1 MSLTRALPALMAAL
15 LLAGGAGAESAAPA
29 TGEDV
34 IVETDIDGARALARQ
49 ALAVGRP
56 DQAVL
61 IARQIL
67 AVVPDD
73 PGAHMLLAAALT
85 RSGAPDQAVPVAK
98 KGFRLAEGKE
108 AKFEGAYLTAE
119 AFAAAGRPWAS
130 KLWLRRADLYAPTKT
145 HEAVL
150 GQAYRT
156 VSTQSRLGFAVSLF
170 GGPSDNVNGG
180 SLHDTYWWGPFAIPI
195 TEALPGQV
203 YGLAAQMSYTL
214 SPTTRTTLT
223 WSHAEVVLGDRARAI
238 DPVVKAADFR
248 RDQLSLGFDHVWQ
261 DEAGRY
267 ALLSTGAIARRW
279 SGGDVSADII
289 RGSLELRRA
298 FAPDWAAS
306 AMLQVEAVDIPGTQA
321 PDSVTSRLTL
331 AASHRA
337 DWLGAVT
344 LGAGAVEVS
353 SDAAGIAWRGPAMAL
368 GWRPPIR
375 SEAFGLMVD
384 LEAER
389 RDYWRTPSFGPDNWL
404 SLSVTAELPSLE
416 VMGFN
421 PTVTVSGARTWSDLV
436 VRDTR
441 ELGVSFGISSQF

>member
-1 MSLTRALPALMAAL
+1 MPLSRALSA
-15 LLAGGAGAESAAPA
+15 LLAGILLAGVAGAEGTAPT
-29 TGEDV
+29 TGGDV
-34 IVETDIDGARALARQ
+34 IVETNLEGARALARQ
-49 ALAVGRP
+49 ALAIGRP

-67 AVVPDD
+67 AAVPDD

-85 RSGAPDQAVPVAK
+85 RSGAPDQAVPVAR
-98 KGFRLAEGKE
+98 KGFRLAKGKE

-156 VSTQSRLGFAVSLF
+156 VSTQSRLSFAVSIF

-195 TEALPGQV
+195 NQALPGQV
-203 YGLAAQMSYTL
+203 YGLAAQMGYTL
-214 SPTTRTTLT
+214 TPASRATLT
-223 WSHAEVVLGDRARAI
+223 WSHAEVVLGDRARALAP
-238 DPVVKAADFR
+238 DLRGADFR
-248 RDQLSLGFDHVWQ
+248 RDQLSLGIEHVWQ

-267 ALLSTGAIARRW
+267 ALLTTGAVARRW
-279 SGGDVSADII
+279 SGGQVSADIT
-289 RGSLELRRA
+289 RGSLELRRTL
-298 FAPDWAAS
+298 APDWAGS
-306 AMLQVEAVDIPGTQA
+306 AKLEVEAVDIPGSQA
-321 PDSVTSRLTL
+321 ADSMTSRLTV

-344 LGAGAVEVS
+344 FGVGAVDVA
-353 SDAAGIAWRGPAMAL
+353 SDAAGIAWRGPAMTV

-375 SEAFGLMVD
+375 SNSFGLMVD

-389 RDYWRTPSFGPDNWL
+389 RDYWRTPSFAPDNWL